1 MSPRPPPPG
10 LGGPSPRRRWT
21 VPCLV
26 PPGTRS
32 FFVPCSVGTS
42 TSAPRTAS
50 AIVIGTSTSRLSPLR
65 WKTGESATWV
75 TTNRS
80 PDGPPRRPASPLPG
94 SGTREPSLTPA
105 GMFTRYFLS
114 SRSRPWPPH
123 VGHGS
128 SITVPE
134 PPQREHGRVIEKTP
148 WPWDSTPRPWQTGQ
162 TIGEVPGRAPVPR
175 QVLHATCVAT
185 VTGTWAPWTACS
197 NDSETVVSRSRPR
210 SEAGR
215 VRAPPRPAVVLK
227 MFDRM
232 SENEPKSA
240 PAPPP
245 REPPPNGPPPA
256 NTPPRSY
263 FLRFSGS
270 PRTSYASEISLKRS
284 SA

>member
-1 MSPRPPPPG
+1 MSPRLPPDRV
-10 LGGPSPRRRWT
+10 GGPSPRRRWT
-21 VPCLV
+21 VPCFV

-32 FFVPCSVGTS
+32 FLVPCSVGTS
-42 TSAPRTAS
+42 TSAPRIAS
-50 AIVIGTSTSRLSPLR
+50 VIVIGTSTSKLSPLR
-65 WKTGESATWV
+65 RNTGDSLTCV
-75 TTNRS
+75 ITYRS
-80 PDGPPRRPASPLPG
+80 PGGPPRRPASPLRAG
-94 SGTREPSLTPA
+94 RIREPSLTPA

-114 SRSRPWPPH
+114 SRSRPWPWQ

-134 PPQREHGRVIEKTP
+134 PPQREHGREIENTP
-148 WPWDSTPRPWQTGQ
+148 WPCDSTPRPWQTGQ

-175 QVLHATCVAT
+175 HVLHAACVAT
-185 VTGTWAPWTACS
+185 DTGTCAPATACS

-210 SEAGR
+210 SAAGF

-232 SENEPKSA
+232 SENEPKSPA

-245 REPPPNGPPPA
+245 PPKGLPPA
-256 NTPPRSY
+256 NTDCPRSY

-270 PRTSYASEISLKRS
+270 PRTS
-284 SA
+284 